1 MSAAESAAVIGSYAG
16 VAAEIL
22 RRPARLGRTRLVAVD
37 GPSGAGKTQFADRLA
52 AAIRAAG
59 RSVATVHTDVLLDGW
74 DDQLTFWP
82 RLEAQVLGP
91 LREGR
96 PAGYHPYDWHAG
108 RFGADRID
116 VPPADVVILDGVST
130 ARTRIRPELTVAV
143 FVTAPAETALARA
156 LARDGPRFEPYL
168 RRWQAVERRHF
179 AEDATA
185 AHADLVVD
193 GAAGAP
199 PDPATQF
206 VRVDGVAL
214 VGDDR
219 R

>member
-1 MSAAESAAVIGSYAG
+1 MSAGTGAVIGSYAR
-16 VAAEIL
+16 VAAEIR

-37 GPSGAGKTQFADRLA
+37 GPSGAGKTQFAARLA
-52 AAIRAAG
+52 AAVRAAG
-59 RSVATVHTDVLLDGW
+59 ATAATVPTDDQLDGW

-91 LREGR
+91 LRAGR

-108 RFGADRID
+108 AFRAERVA
-116 VPPADVVILDGVST
+116 VPAADVVILDGVST
-130 ARTRIRPELTVAV
+130 ARAVIRPELTLAV
-143 FVTAPAETALARA
+143 FVTAPPGTALARA
-156 LARDGPRFEPYL
+156 LARDGARFEPYL

-179 AEDATA
+179 AAEATA

-193 GAAGAP
+193 GAARGRF
-199 PDPATQF
+199 DPATQF